1 MQEVNLYQPVSKGVR
16 GALSAASSRAT
27 LLLVSVALAGIWGF
41 ATWQVQKLERATAV
55 IRNQAQAQAAMSAFA
70 GPQLDGLSD
79 EELAALVAR
88 LSASIDSKSRALAVL
103 AGESVG
109 RSGFSTR
116 LRAFGTRH
124 VEGIWLEHLT
134 LGAGAEAI
142 GMSGSTLAPELVP
155 RYLQSLAGDPAL
167 KGGRIDE
174 FVIEKSKAKGAGGL
188 TFKAGRRGLVAHT
201 EPDSGERS

>member
-27 LLLVSVALAGIWGF
+27 LLLISLALAAIWGF
-41 ATWQVQKLERATAV
+41 ASWQVQKLEKATAV
-55 IRNQAQAQAAMSAFA
+55 IRNQQQAQAAITAAA
-70 GPQLDGLSD
+70 GPHLEGLSD
-79 EELAALVAR
+79 AELEALVAQ
-88 LSASIDSKSRALAVL
+88 LSASIDSKSRALSLL
-103 AGESVG
+103 AGESAG

-124 VEGIWLEHLT
+124 VEGVWLEHLT
-134 LGAGAEAI
+134 LGDSAESI

-155 RYLQSLAGDPAL
+155 RYLQSLASDPAL

-174 FVIEKSKAKGAGGL
+174 FVIEKTKSKAATGL
-188 TFKAGRRGLVAHT
+188 TFKAGRRGLVAYT
-201 EPDSGERS
+201 EEKTGESS

>member
-1 MQEVNLYQPVSKGVR
+1 VQEVNLYQPVSKGVR
-16 GALSAASSRAT
+16 GALSVASSRAT
-27 LLLVSVALAGIWGF
+27 LLVISLALAGIWGF
-41 ATWQVQKLERATAV
+41 ATWQVQKLEKATAV
-55 IRNQAQAQAAMSAFA
+55 IRNQQQAQAAMSASA
-70 GPQLDGLSD
+70 GPQLDGLTD
-79 EELAALVAR
+79 EELEALVTR
-88 LSASIDSKSRALAVL
+88 LSASVESKSRALSLL
-103 AGESVG
+103 AGESSG
-109 RSGFSTR
+109 RTGFSTR

-134 LGAGAEAI
+134 LGDSAESI

-174 FVIEKSKAKGAGGL
+174 FVIEKPKSKAASGL

-201 EPDSGERS
+201 EPETGESS